1 MIHTTEHSEKGMTAL
16 ELLITTGVIAV
27 LVAFAAPLVTSLMSK
42 SELEQA
48 IEITESSV
56 QQARHTARLYNT
68 DVLMRLE
75 MDEQEKLQY
84 IVISIP
90 ALKRDLALNE
100 VKDEVTLPIGF
111 QAFIDGETIHF
122 DASGEVNLPVDV
134 TFVSTQDDEASHLLV
149 IE

>member
-1 MIHTTEHSEKGMTAL
+1 VIRKTGHSEKGLTAL
-16 ELLITTGVIAV
+16 ELLITTGVAAV
-27 LVAFAAPLVTSLMSK
+27 LVAFAAPLVSSLMSK

-56 QQARHTARLYNT
+56 QQARQTARIYKT

-100 VKDEVTLPIGF
+100 VKNKVTLPSGF
-111 QAFIDGETIHF
+111 QAFIDGETVLF
-122 DASGEVNLPVDV
+122 DSSGEVELPVDV
-134 TFVSTQDDEASHLLV
+134 TVVSNKSDEASHLLV